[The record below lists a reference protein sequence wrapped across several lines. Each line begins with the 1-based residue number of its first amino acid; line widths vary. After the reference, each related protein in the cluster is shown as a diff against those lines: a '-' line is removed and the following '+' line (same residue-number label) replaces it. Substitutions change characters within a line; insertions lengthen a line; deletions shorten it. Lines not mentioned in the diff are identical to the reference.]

1 MGIAKVTK
9 TAFPDPTA
17 DDPRRVAVEV
27 CPVSALK
34 SPLSL
39 QYIKSDPKLA
49 TISLLKQQRLS
60 VAPITEEEFN
70 YINTLSQ

>member
-9 TAFPDPTA
+9 TAFPDPTV

-27 CPVSALK
+27 CPVSVLK